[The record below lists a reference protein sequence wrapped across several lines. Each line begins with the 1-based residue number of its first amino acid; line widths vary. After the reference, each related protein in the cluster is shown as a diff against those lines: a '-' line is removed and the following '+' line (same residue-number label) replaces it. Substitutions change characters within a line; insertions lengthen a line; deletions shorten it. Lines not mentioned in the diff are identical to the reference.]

1 MNNYDN
7 ALATLGECQTK
18 KKFRKYLEA
27 CRERPECQ
35 HLDLASFLI
44 MPIQRIPRYQ
54 LLLQDLVNSTRRN
67 HKDYK
72 NLRQALEAIIQIAK
86 YINEQKRTYEEM
98 QKVIKLQEEFSDNW
112 VSTIQ

>member
-1 MNNYDN
+1 
-7 ALATLGECQTK
+7 
-18 KKFRKYLEA
+18 
-27 CRERPECQ
+27 
-35 HLDLASFLI
+35 

-72 NLRQALEAIIQIAK
+72 HLRQALEAIIQIAK

-112 VSTIQ
+112 VSSVPQLGFFHSHNAISYISLSLLTTK